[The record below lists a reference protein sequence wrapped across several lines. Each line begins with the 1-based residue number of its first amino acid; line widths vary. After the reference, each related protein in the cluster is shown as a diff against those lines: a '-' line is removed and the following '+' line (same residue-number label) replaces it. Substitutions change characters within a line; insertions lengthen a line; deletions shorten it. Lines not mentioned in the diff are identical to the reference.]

1 MENKK
6 ATDKYQS
13 ILVDNVKYKT
23 FLTRKFTSRKKYEE
37 KDPKKITAFIPG
49 TIRKIFIKEG
59 QKIKAG
65 DKLLTLEA
73 MKMNNI
79 IAAPMDGTIKTL
91 TAKQG
96 KIVSKDEVLIVLA

>member
-6 ATDKYQS
+6 ATDKYQF

-96 KIVSKDEVLIVLA
+96 KIVSKDEVLVVLA